1 MGLPKTKSATV
12 FREDLYETL
21 KEVAKGTPYLV
32 TQREGDNV
40 VLLSQ
45 ASYNKMLEEQE
56 ILRNIAAGV
65 SDLETGRVM
74 THDAVVKRLRKL
86 QKKWK

>member
-32 TQREGDNV
+32 TQRGGDNI

-45 ASYNKMLEEQE
+45 TVYNKMLEEQD
-56 ILRNIAAGV
+56 ILRSIAAGV
-65 SDLETGRVM
+65 ADIEAGRMVA
-74 THDAVVKRLRKL
+74 HRAAVARFRKL
-86 QKKWK
+86 QQKWK